1 MMTNEAYGAEIER
14 LKAICRQKD
23 QRIVEA
29 EEKLERALKINERM
43 LEQMASLREKIL
55 NVVGTLFE

>member
-1 MMTNEAYGAEIER
+1 MMTNESYGAEIER

-43 LEQMASLREKIL
+43 REQMASLREKIL